1 MKVGFFLLKFPLSS
15 ETFVLNQITAFI
27 DMGFEVEIVAL
38 QKATHKTPTW
48 HGLNTTLPPEP
59 AGYRTNL
66 RAKWRN
72 CATEPVRPCAAFIV
86 KYLAGAQPQTLWCRV
101 VEPDFVCHLRPGRNT
116 VSRRCVHRSFWPC
129 GVTAAKL
136 RELGVIHGKIATIF
150 HGIDISSREVLNHYT
165 PEYQQLFR
173 RGDLMLPISDL
184 WAGRLQKWAAR
195 GKNRRIAH
203 GRRYDAL

>member
-86 KYLAGAQPQTLWCRV
+86 K
-101 VEPDFVCHLRPGRNT
+101 
-116 VSRRCVHRSFWPC
+116 
-129 GVTAAKL
+129 
-136 RELGVIHGKIATIF
+136 I
-150 HGIDISSREVLNHYT
+150 
-165 PEYQQLFR
+165 
-173 RGDLMLPISDL
+173 
-184 WAGRLQKWAAR
+184 
-195 GKNRRIAH
+195 H
-203 GRRYDAL
+203 GRRSTSNAMVPSRGT

>member
-86 KYLAGAQPQTLWCRV
+86 KIRQALNLKRYGAESWNLILSAICGGSQHRFAPMCSSLILALRGNRSKTTRTG
-101 VEPDFVCHLRPGRNT
+101 CH
-116 VSRRCVHRSFWPC
+116 SRQNC
-129 GVTAAKL
+129 
-136 RELGVIHGKIATIF
+136 
-150 HGIDISSREVLNHYT
+150 HYF
-165 PEYQQLFR
+165 PR
-173 RGDLMLPISDL
+173 
-184 WAGRLQKWAAR
+184 
-195 GKNRRIAH
+195 H
-203 GRRYDAL
+203 